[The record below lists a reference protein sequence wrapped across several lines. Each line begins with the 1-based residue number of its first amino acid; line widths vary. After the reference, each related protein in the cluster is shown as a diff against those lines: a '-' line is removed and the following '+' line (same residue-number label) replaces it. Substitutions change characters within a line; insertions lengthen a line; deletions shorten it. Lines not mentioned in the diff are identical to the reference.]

1 MNSTPEESAPESAP
15 EPFWVWLKTMDYALD
30 VSPIGATQSRYRGLA
45 LTRWRDDA
53 VEDTW
58 GWFLYLRDL
67 ASGDYT
73 SIGQQPIKRA
83 DAEYGFEQGWHWAEL
98 RLDWQGIRARWRM
111 KLNSD
116 LNMEARTLTLENCS
130 GQHRELELTS
140 YLEVVLTDIIDDSV
154 HPAFL
159 KLFIETAWD
168 EASGCLLA
176 QRRIRRRDESWP
188 CLWHTLLGAD
198 APLEFDTDRM
208 SFLGRGRGP
217 ERPLAMEQP
226 HLQGRLGKVLD
237 PVFGLRTR
245 LTLAPGETK
254 TRVWLLGAAQN
265 AEMAQKDALEYIE
278 LCKASVAR
286 LAKIR
291 VPEGPA
297 TLAPNPGLNHW
308 NGIGGFDPA
317 SDAYVLHLNWDAA
330 SRSHRL
336 PPLPWINVI
345 ANPLGGC
352 IISERGAGYSW
363 FGNSQ
368 ANRISPWLN
377 DPVSDG
383 HGEALYLRDPTSGHF
398 WSPLPGPAPAEAD
411 YLVTHRPGLSRFELS
426 AHGWHSVTEISM
438 SANEPLRLT
447 RLKLRNDSDQSRSI
461 QFYSYL
467 RLILDRLPPTPGR
480 IQTDRMDWIIRNLD
494 LKTPSLW
501 AKNHANHHFHNTAFC
516 MLLSPEQP
524 PEQTSASCDRLTF
537 VGRHGRLSAPLALS
551 RPSGLLD
558 GNTQS
563 PEHPCFA
570 LQGQWRLAPGAEL
583 EILLLLGEAEDIFKV
598 EPMIKRWLDF
608 RAELATSRD
617 LALDIASRLQVDI
630 PEPSLMPLLN
640 HWLPWQV
647 LGCRIWA
654 RSALYQS
661 GGAYGYRDQ
670 LQDAAGLLPLAPEQT
685 RAAILRHAAVQF
697 SAGDVCHWWHPE
709 PMAHGLRSR
718 CSDDLLWLPRVCADY
733 LSASGDWA
741 LLDEDIPFLDGPEL
755 PPDRDDYYMPLR
767 TSDQTGSLYEHC
779 CRALDRSLTL
789 GAHGLPLIGTG
800 DWNDGM
806 NRLGH
811 MGRGESVWLAF
822 FLYQI
827 LGDWLPICERRKDE
841 ARKAR
846 YSAHRERLLQGL
858 DAHGWDGGWYRR
870 AYDDDGRPLGS
881 QSNSECRIDA
891 LVQSWAVISQAAP
904 EDKARQAMAALERHL
919 IDKDAGIIR
928 LLTPPFVNDPRDPGY
943 IKGYVAGVRENGGQY
958 SHAACWV
965 VQATALLGDY
975 EEAWALLKMLSP
987 INHSDSPERLAI
999 YKGEPY
1005 VLAADVYGAKPHLGR
1020 AGWTWYTGA
1029 AGWFYRIAIETL
1041 LGFRIQDGTELHLA
1055 PHIPRH
1061 WPGFGIDYGL
1071 PAGGRLRIRVDNA
1084 SGEAGPVRRAS
1095 LDDQPLACTG
1105 DALRLTLPK
1114 DGQDHELLVWL

>member
-1 MNSTPEESAPESAP
+1 MNTRTEHAAAPD
-15 EPFWVWLKTMDYALD
+15 WVWLDTGHYSLG
-30 VSPIGATQSRYRGLA
+30 VSSIGTSRSSSQGLA
-45 LTRWRDDA
+45 LNRWREDE
-53 VEDTW
+53 VEDAW

-67 ASGDYT
+67 TSGDYT
-73 SIGQQPIKRA
+73 SVGQQPAQHPEAR
-83 DAEYGFEQGWHWAEL
+83 YTVEQDENWMAL
-98 RLDWQGIRARWRM
+98 CLDWRGIHAQWRIS
-111 KLNSD
+111 LD
-116 LNMEARTLTLENCS
+116 PETAMEQRLLTLENRS
-130 GQHRELELTS
+130 DTLHDLELTS
-140 YLEVVLTDIIDDSV
+140 YLEVALFDARGDAF
-154 HPAFL
+154 HPAFA
-159 KLFIETAWD
+159 KLFVETAWD
-168 EASGCLLA
+168 EPSGSLLA
-176 QRRIRRRDESWP
+176 QRRPRAQSEHWP

-198 APLEFDTDRM
+198 APLECDTDRM

-217 ERPLAMEQP
+217 DRPLAMEQP
-226 HLQGRLGKVLD
+226 HLQGRLGTVLD
-237 PVFGLRTR
+237 PVLSLRTR

-254 TRVWLLGAAQN
+254 TLVWLLGAAQN
-265 AEMAQKDALEYIE
+265 AKTAQKDALEYIE
-278 LCKASVAR
+278 LGKASVAR
-286 LAKIR
+286 LAKTR
-291 VPEGPA
+291 APEGPV

-368 ANRISPWLN
+368 ANRISPWAN

-383 HGEALYLRDPTSGHF
+383 HGEALYLRDPTSGRF

-411 YLVTHRPGLSRFELS
+411 YLVTHNPGQSRFELS

-438 SANEPLRLT
+438 SASEPLRLT
-447 RLKLRNDSDQSRSI
+447 RLKLRNDSDQTRSI
-461 QFYSYL
+461 QLYSYL
-467 RLILDRLPPTPGR
+467 QLILGMLPPEPSSIKTGQLHDSGPGTPC
-480 IQTDRMDWIIRNLD
+480 
-494 LKTPSLW
+494 LW
-501 AKNHANHHFHNTAFC
+501 AKNPKAGPFADGITFC
-516 MLLSPEQP
+516 LLASPSQP
-524 PEQTSASCDRLTF
+524 PEQTSASCDRLAF
-537 VGRHGRLSAPLALS
+537 IGRHGRLSTPLALTRS
-551 RPSGLLD
+551 SGGLD

-563 PEHPCFA
+563 PAHPCFA

-583 EILLLLGEAEDIFKV
+583 EILLLLGEVNSMDAIA
-598 EPMIKRWLDF
+598 P
-608 RAELATSRD
+608 LARCWIAPQAVLKTSQD
-617 LALDIASRLQVDI
+617 LALTASSRLEVDI

-640 HWLPWQV
+640 SWLPWQI

-709 PMAHGLRSR
+709 PMGHGLRSR
-718 CSDDLLWLPRVCADY
+718 CSDDLLWLPRVCAEY

-741 LLDEDIPFLDGPEL
+741 LLDEEIPFLDGPEL
-755 PPDRDDYYMPLR
+755 SPEQDDYYMPLR
-767 TSDQTGSLYEHC
+767 TSDQVGSLYEHC

-806 NRLGH
+806 NRLGRL
-811 MGRGESVWLAF
+811 GRGESVWLAF

-841 ARKAR
+841 ERKAR

-858 DAHGWDGGWYRR
+858 DAHGWDGDWYRR
-870 AYDDDGRPLGS
+870 AYDDDGQPLGS
-881 QSNSECRIDA
+881 QINHECRIDA

-928 LLTPPFVNDPRDPGY
+928 LLTPPFVNDPRDLGY

-965 VQATALLGDY
+965 VQATALLGNH

-987 INHSDSPERLAI
+987 INHSDNPERLAI

-1005 VLAADVYGAKPHLGR
+1005 VLAADVYGEKPHLGR

-1029 AGWFYRIAIETL
+1029 AGWFYRISIETL

-1095 LDDQPLACTG
+1095 LDDQPLACSG